1 MPATVED
8 ATGVVLTLKLAVV
21 APCGTVTDGGTVA
34 DALLLER
41 AITILAVPAPV
52 SVTVPVE
59 EFPPITL
66 VGLTVIEES
75 AAGGIALKVAPT
87 DFTASMVTLHAP
99 VPLHAP
105 LQPAKAEPVSGVAAK
120 LTTAP
125 FAKLAEH
132 VVPQEIPAGELA
144 TVPVP
149 VPLLA
154 TVRVNGPGF
163 AVKFALTD
171 FAASMVTLHA
181 PVPLHAPLQPANV
194 EPESGVAVKSTTVPF
209 AKLAEHVAPQE
220 IPEGALVTV
229 PVPVPLLATVRVNGP
244 GLALKFALT
253 DFAAS
258 MVTLHAPV
266 PLQAPP
272 QPANVEPESGVAAKF
287 TTVPLAKLAEHVV
300 PQEIP
305 EGVLVTAPV
314 PVPLLDTV
322 RVKGPALAVKVAPT
336 DLAASMVTV
345 QAPVPV
351 QAPLQPANVEPE
363 SGVAVRFTTVPL
375 SKLAEHV
382 APQEIP
388 DGELA
393 RVPVPVP
400 LFVTVRV
407 KDVGDAPVI
416 NLLRTFV
423 VAC

>member
-1 MPATVED
+1 VPPTTVDGFKLKADNTGPAPGVIVSAAVFVTPLKAADIVATVDE

-41 AITILAVPAPV
+41 VTTTFAVAAPD
-52 SVTVPVE
+52 SVTVPVDE
-59 EFPPITL
+59 LPPTTL
-66 VGLTVIEES
+66 VGFTDKEDSATVEVE
-75 AAGGIALKVAPT
+75 LKVA
-87 DFTASMVTLHAP
+87 
-99 VPLHAP
+99 
-105 LQPAKAEPVSGVAAK
+105 
-120 LTTAP
+120 
-125 FAKLAEH
+125 
-132 VVPQEIPAGELA
+132 
-144 TVPVP
+144 
-149 VPLLA
+149 
-154 TVRVNGPGF
+154 
-163 AVKFALTD
+163 LTD
-171 FAASMVTLHA
+171 C
-181 PVPLHAPLQPANV
+181 
-194 EPESGVAVKSTTVPF
+194 
-209 AKLAEHVAPQE
+209 AEF
-220 IPEGALVTV
+220 I
-229 PVPVPLLATVRVNGP
+229 
-244 GLALKFALT
+244 
-253 DFAAS
+253 
-258 MVTLHAPV
+258 VTLHAPV

-272 QPANVEPESGVAAKF
+272 QPANVEPESGVAAKL

-305 EGVLVTAPV
+305 EGVLVIAPV
-314 PVPLLDTV
+314 PVPFLDTV
-322 RVKGPALAVKVAPT
+322 RVKDPAFAVKVAAT
-336 DLAASMVTV
+336 DLAASIVTL

-382 APQEIP
+382 VPQEIP

-393 RVPVPVP
+393 TVPVPVP